1 MKKLDGGQLHF
12 LRLIASGERCAENGW
27 ASVSRAIYPLVQ
39 EMPTELVE
47 LVELSQTEDGGG
59 RVRLTAHGRAIIDA
73 MDWIC

>member
-1 MKKLDGGQLHF
+1 MTKKLDGGQLHF

-27 ASVSRAIYPLVQ
+27 ASVSRTIYPLVQ
-39 EMPTELVE
+39 EMPTE

-73 MDWIC
+73 MNWLY